1 MGALSHALENDKSIQ
16 RLPAIKLRNI
26 DSKDQAF
33 FYTQQSQV
41 NLDSKSKVNFT
52 KEMNENPSIS
62 NVSSHL
68 LRNQVGVPGSLLDK
82 SVNLKDILRNSK
94 VRKDS
99 KQLSLHSSQIFTNS
113 QTII

>member
-1 MGALSHALENDKSIQ
+1 MGALSQALENDKSIQ

-26 DSKDQAF
+26 DSKDQAY
-33 FYTQQSQV
+33 YTQHSQV
-41 NLDSKSKVNFT
+41 DLDSKSKVALAR
-52 KEMNENPSIS
+52 EMNENPSIS

-68 LRNQVGVPGSLLDK
+68 LKNQVAVPGSLLDK

>member
-1 MGALSHALENDKSIQ
+1 MGALSQALENDKSIQ

-26 DSKDQAF
+26 DSKDQAY
-33 FYTQQSQV
+33 YTQQSQV
-41 NLDSKSKVNFT
+41 DLDSKSKVNFA

-113 QTII
+113 QTIV